1 MSRIALHRNIQDQKA
16 DVSSLESSWS
26 NGDIQS
32 VGRGQP
38 FARTPVEEIAVEGSA
53 EHEEGQ
59 RKAEMVGRAAITF
72 ACAILT
78 MVLLKR
84 VYPIRFV

>member
-1 MSRIALHRNIQDQKA
+1 M
-16 DVSSLESSWS
+16 
-26 NGDIQS
+26 
-32 VGRGQP
+32 
-38 FARTPVEEIAVEGSA
+38 EEIAVEGSA